1 MGLLF
6 FSSPRFAGRAGV
18 SGRGRRSRLA
28 VAYLIPL
35 LMGGCGE
42 DDVPAPPDDDR
53 ASTQEATSLT
63 FVPGGVLKLLPL
75 EPADLNLAA
84 APPDR
89 YLVRFALLADPP
101 DAEPNDA
108 SLNRAEVFTDTR
120 GVATVTL
127 TAPSTPTTF
136 TVRATIGE
144 LEARLPVS
152 VSDRGYATIIAQP
165 SYGGVRTI
173 ETWVASVRIGSSC
186 ADLAGFPS
194 QDGALVATSSTKE
207 TPTIDS
213 VPVGPI
219 ASVSVR
225 SGQFAHGCTN
235 VPDLTADE
243 VRMVPVEVLDRPLQ
257 LSGELDLS
265 LRIDEQAEE
274 WSTLLADAISD
285 SLSAFRNGAADDVW
299 MLLEDMQALD
309 ENVREA
315 FGENGENAEAYY
327 AEIRPNLGEATLTD
341 QARAWLEAGIE
352 DLEPL
357 QGELELRNS
366 SAMFRLISAA
376 GVPADES
383 GFLGTSTWSAF
394 ADPGDTLILGGPL
407 RFQATRWVV
416 ALANGPALEQFP
428 AASDAA
434 EALVWVADCP
444 LIASKLTMVTSGGVL
459 YPGCDTT
466 CVRHLCEAAIVTAWA
481 RAADADEDLTRVSIG
496 LTGTAQVDE
505 EARPISL
512 SGSWLGTLAGPSS
525 AVGGTALGVADQP

>member
-6 FSSPRFAGRAGV
+6 LSSPRFAGRAGV
-18 SGRGRRSRLA
+18 PGRGRWSRLV
-28 VAYLIPL
+28 VACLMPL
-35 LMGGCGE
+35 LVAGCGE
-42 DDVPAPPDDDR
+42 DDTAPPPTDDGG
-53 ASTQEATSLT
+53 SNQEATSLT

-101 DAEPNDA
+101 DAGPNDA

-127 TAPSTPTTF
+127 TAPSTPSAF
-136 TVRATIGE
+136 TVRATIGA

-152 VSDRGYATIIAQP
+152 VSDRGYATIIAEP
-165 SYGGVRTI
+165 SYGGVRPI

-194 QDGALVATSSTKE
+194 QDGALVATSPGKE

-225 SGQFAHGCTN
+225 SGQFAYGCTN

-274 WSTLLADAISD
+274 WSTLLEDAISD

-315 FGENGENAEAYY
+315 FGENAEAYY
-327 AEIRPNLGEATLTD
+327 AEIRPNPGEPTLTD

-434 EALVWVADCP
+434 EALVWVADCRC
-444 LIASKLTMVTSGGVL
+444 IASKLTTVASGGVL

-466 CVRHLCEAAIVTAWA
+466 CVQHLCEAAIVTAWA
-481 RAADADEDLTRVSIG
+481 RAADADGDLTRVSIG